1 MKKTKY
7 TLHRLRKQMQDF
19 RKNLPNCRGHPTNRF
34 GGISVR
40 VRGKFEIIR
49 SQNKN
54 FLEQNVILN
63 FRNR

>member
-1 MKKTKY
+1 
-7 TLHRLRKQMQDF
+7 MQDF
-19 RKNLPNCRGHPTNRF
+19 RENLPNCRGHPTNRF

-49 SQNKN
+49 SENKN